1 MKKNA
6 RKTLLIAS
14 FILGCVLGGMFA
26 RELLSKLNLIST
38 NNSTGEIIVLLLLI
52 VISLLVSCL
61 LAIIIHEGG
70 HLAFGLL
77 SGYKYLLFRVGS
89 LTLIRRNN
97 KFEFK
102 KFSIKGTGGQCIL
115 MPPESDDTQNVPF
128 LLYHAGGGLFN
139 LITAIT
145 AFPIAFNVE
154 NTILRIFL
162 LVFGSMSFFMVL
174 TNLIPLIMQVPND
187 GYNIMMM
194 LRKPSER
201 TAIYKMLKV
210 NGLLFN
216 GLTPSQIPNE
226 LNELGSEGF
235 YKTAGN
241 LFKGGALIDS
251 LNFEEAEKL
260 FYEGAQDDTIPYY
273 QLESRSELMFC
284 KIINNAPSDEIDV
297 LYNEE
302 LSRYISNAGRTFI
315 SKRRQMYAYYLLY
328 KHDSQS
334 AEKEYQAA
342 MKLKETYPIEGEVL
356 SELKLLDYIKKR
368 GELKT

>member
-1 MKKNA
+1 MKKNGK
-6 RKTLLIAS
+6 KTLAIAA
-14 FILGCVLGGMFA
+14 FMIGCLCGIIFSK
-26 RELLSKLNLIST
+26 ELLSKLNL
-38 NNSTGEIIVLLLLI
+38 NSASRSNSEIIVLLLTI
-52 VISLLVSCL
+52 VISLFVSCL
-61 LAIIIHEGG
+61 LAIIIHESG
-70 HLAFGLL
+70 HLALGLL
-77 SGYKYLLFRVGS
+77 SGYKFLLFRVGS

-102 KFSIKGTGGQCIL
+102 QFSIKGTGGQCIL
-115 MPPESDDTQNVPF
+115 MPPESDDVQKVPF
-128 LLYHAGGGLFN
+128 LLYHAGGGFFN

-194 LRKPSER
+194 LRQPSER

-241 LFKGGALIDS
+241 LVKGGALIDS

>member
-1 MKKNA
+1 MKKKGK
-6 RKTLLIAS
+6 KTLAIAT
-14 FILGCVLGGMFA
+14 FMIGCLLGIIFSK
-26 RELLSKLNLIST
+26 EILSKLNLNSASKST
-38 NNSTGEIIVLLLLI
+38 SEIIISLLII
-52 VISLLVSCL
+52 VISFFVSYL

-77 SGYKYLLFRVGS
+77 SGYKFLLFRVGS

-97 KFEFK
+97 KLEFK

-115 MPPESDDTQNVPF
+115 MPPENDDAQNVPF

-139 LITAIT
+139 LFTAII
-145 AFPIAFNVE
+145 AFPIAFAVE

-162 LVFGSMSFFMVL
+162 LVLGFVSVFFGL
-174 TNLIPLIMQVPND
+174 TNLIPLIIQVPND

-201 TAIYKMLKV
+201 TAVYKILKV

-216 GLTPSQIPNE
+216 GLTPSQIPSE
-226 LNELGSEGF
+226 LNELGSEGY
-235 YKTAGN
+235 YKTVGN

-260 FYEGAQDDTIPYY
+260 FDEGANDDTIPYY

-297 LYNEE
+297 LYSEE
-302 LSRYISNAGRTFI
+302 LARYISNAGRTFI
-315 SKRRQMYAYYLLY
+315 SKRRQMFAYYLLY
-328 KHDSQS
+328 KHDPQS

-342 MKLKETYPIEGEVL
+342 IKLKDTYPYEGEVL

-368 GELKT
+368 GELNA